1 MAPSLDLDV
10 ADAGPVDVD
19 VSAFT
24 RIRVLAFAALGS
36 IVTGYVAVATLLALV
51 TAIAPL
57 AHFSTTGVLVAALP
71 AWLAAHQVPL
81 EIDGLELG
89 MLPLLPTAAM
99 ILIAARAASGAA
111 ERLGLYGPWQAGQAV
126 GTIALAHGGGGLA
139 VALLDSQQ
147 VSADPLAAFY
157 YSALIAGL
165 AATVG
170 VLRPCGLWAMF
181 VARTD
186 PVAVCGL
193 RSGAFAV
200 LTLLAA
206 GGAVLT
212 FGLLTSVPTARE
224 LFAIAGPGLGDGIGM
239 LLLSIGYVP
248 NAVIAGVAFL
258 AGPGFS
264 MGGVSVSPLDFTG
277 GSVPSVPLLAAMPE
291 EPAAWWPVLFVLPLG
306 VGVLV
311 GRRLADVSTDP
322 FARVRGATV
331 AASVVAVVFV
341 VLAGCAGGRVGVGP
355 FDPAS
360 LRAAAVSLM
369 LVLWIGVPAAIT
381 AWLSGPRPARADP
394 PGLLEP
400 DNLLPDDPETDDP
413 ETDDLK
419 GDDLEPDDPPT
430 NDPLADDP
438 AADDLHST
446 DRETDRLEADNLAAD
461 DLLPDDL
468 PLDGLPV
475 DGLPLDGLPV
485 DGLPVDGLPVDGLLV
500 DGLQSDRLRGDGLR
514 VDGLDANDPDADVP
528 DSDRRGVDRL
538 IADSPDADRL
548 ETDRLETDRLDV
560 DRLDVDRLGTDRL
573 DADGSDSDGLD
584 SDDLERTDREGD
596 GKTPT

>member
-10 ADAGPVDVD
+10 ADAGPEDVD
-19 VSAFT
+19 VSTFT

-89 MLPLLPTAAM
+89 MLPLLPTVAM
-99 ILIAARAASGAA
+99 ILIAVRAASGAA
-111 ERLGLYGPWQAGQAV
+111 ERLGLDGPGQAGQAV
-126 GTIALAHGGGGLA
+126 GALALAHGGGGLA
-139 VALLDSQQ
+139 VALVDSQQ

-157 YSALIAGL
+157 YPALIAGL

-170 VLRPCGLWAMF
+170 VLRPCGLWATF

-193 RSGAFAV
+193 RAGAFAV
-200 LTLLAA
+200 LALLAA

-212 FGLLTSVPTARE
+212 FGLLTSVPMARE
-224 LFAIAGPGLGDGIGM
+224 LFATAGSGLGDGIGL

-277 GSVPSVPLLAAMPE
+277 GPVPGVPLLAALPE
-291 EPAAWWPVLFVLPLG
+291 EPAAWWPLLFVLPLG

-311 GRRLADVSTDP
+311 GRRLADVSGDP
-322 FARVRGATV
+322 FARVRGAAV

-341 VLAGCAGGRVGVGP
+341 VLAGCAGGRVGVGVGP
-355 FDPAS
+355 FDPVS
-360 LRAAAVSLM
+360 LRAAAVSLA
-369 LVLWIGVPAAIT
+369 LVLWIGVPAAII
-381 AWLSGPRPARADP
+381 AWLSGPRPARVGP

-400 DNLLPDDPETDDP
+400 DNLFPDDPEADDP
-413 ETDDLK
+413 EADDLK
-419 GDDLEPDDPPT
+419 EDDLKEDDLEPDDPPT
-430 NDPLADDP
+430 DDPLTDDP
-438 AADDLHST
+438 AADDPHPT
-446 DRETDRLEADNLAAD
+446 DPEIDRFEADNPAAD
-461 DLLPDDL
+461 DLPQDDL
-468 PLDGLPV
+468 PA
-475 DGLPLDGLPV
+475 
-485 DGLPVDGLPVDGLLV
+485 
-500 DGLQSDRLRGDGLR
+500 DGLQLDGFQSDDLR
-514 VDGLDANDPDADVP
+514 VGGLDASHPDAVDPDP
-528 DSDRRGVDRL
+528 DRPGADRL
-538 IADSPDADRL
+538 IADDLEADRL
-548 ETDRLETDRLDV
+548 DTDHLA
-560 DRLDVDRLGTDRL
+560 VDRLGTDRLKADRL

-584 SDDLERTDREGD
+584 RELTDRESD
-596 GKTPT
+596 GKPTA